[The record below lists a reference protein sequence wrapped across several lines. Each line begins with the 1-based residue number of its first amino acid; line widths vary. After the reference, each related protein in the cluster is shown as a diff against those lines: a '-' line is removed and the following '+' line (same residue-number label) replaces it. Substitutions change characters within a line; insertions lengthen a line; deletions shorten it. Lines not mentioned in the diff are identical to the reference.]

1 MGGKVINIRGLKLS
15 LESMGMLSMC
25 LYIFFS
31 YVAQDIFFSSKYNS
45 YTLYAF
51 LAWGVLYTFV
61 RSKWHGFKLTTY
73 TLWYLLFI
81 ITSFITMFYSPE
93 FSLLTGEFYLMLVSL
108 CLTYVIQLVVV
119 DKKDFE
125 SLCWIYVIS
134 ALFFVGILYLTG
146 NLTATASNRLGG
158 DIVGNANTFAGMIM
172 VAVIYGLWLIV
183 YGSREFITKIFLF
196 AMVVFNMY
204 SLVLSGG
211 RKYFLVP
218 FVFLYILLIFRTDT
232 RGKRKIIKYTIFST
246 AIAGIAYYLI
256 MNVPQFYEL
265 MGYRMQFVINSFVG
279 RGEIGASAVAREM
292 MRELAMTR
300 WLESPLWGYGFDSF
314 KYYAESTI
322 GKFVY
327 SHSNYTELL
336 HNGGIIYFII
346 YYYIFYKL
354 IKVFMRN
361 KNKPEKYRAYALAVL
376 ICMLVF
382 DYGAVS
388 YSLARMHIMLALA
401 FRVLTFSEDK
411 PITERPVGFVRE

>member
-1 MGGKVINIRGLKLS
+1 
-15 LESMGMLSMC
+15 
-25 LYIFFS
+25 
-31 YVAQDIFFSSKYNS
+31 
-45 YTLYAF
+45 
-51 LAWGVLYTFV
+51 
-61 RSKWHGFKLTTY
+61 
-73 TLWYLLFI
+73 
-81 ITSFITMFYSPE
+81 
-93 FSLLTGEFYLMLVSL
+93 
-108 CLTYVIQLVVV
+108 
-119 DKKDFE
+119 
-125 SLCWIYVIS
+125 
-134 ALFFVGILYLTG
+134 
-146 NLTATASNRLGG
+146 
-158 DIVGNANTFAGMIM
+158 
-172 VAVIYGLWLIV
+172 
-183 YGSREFITKIFLF
+183 
-196 AMVVFNMY
+196 
-204 SLVLSGG
+204 
-211 RKYFLVP
+211 
-218 FVFLYILLIFRTDT
+218 
-232 RGKRKIIKYTIFST
+232 
-246 AIAGIAYYLI
+246 